1 MKLTESRLRKII
13 REEMEA
19 LGGEKYLQEFQQY
32 LSSSARQNNPYEFE
46 YGRYVIGLDPMDFAL
61 HVSIRQ
67 EGAAPSYEPSVSA
80 TIEDGGVRYTMKD
93 GTGRPKVENEMYR
106 SPEQVI
112 DKMVKAAPGSPTM

>member
-32 LSSSARQNNPYEFE
+32 LSSVGRQRNPYEFE
-46 YGRYVIGLDPMDFAL
+46 YRGYIIGLDPMDFAL
-61 HVSIRQ
+61 HVSVRQ

-80 TIEDGGVRYTMKD
+80 TVEDGGVEYTIR
-93 GTGRPKVENEMYR
+93 GGAPTRRPQMQSEMYR
-106 SPEQVI
+106 SPDQVI
-112 DKMVKAAPGSPTM
+112 SKMTEMAK